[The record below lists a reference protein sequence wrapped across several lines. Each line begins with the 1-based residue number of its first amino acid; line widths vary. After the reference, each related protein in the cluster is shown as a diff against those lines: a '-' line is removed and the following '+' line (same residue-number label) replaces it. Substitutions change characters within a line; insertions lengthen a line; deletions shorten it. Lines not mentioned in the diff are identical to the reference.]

1 MKVAVARDLHLEFGP
16 LELQNDENADVLVLA
31 GDICVAR
38 DLKQRDVYGVM
49 EGTRSSK
56 LHDFFQGASEKF
68 KHVVYVAGNHEH
80 YDGDFATTYTKLK
93 ANLAYLTNVYVLDKE
108 VKVID
113 DVTFVGGT
121 MWSSMNNR
129 DPLTMFHIKS
139 MMNDFKGVDNSNRV
153 VTRKVPLYKKGE
165 DGQYLKDEKGCYIQD
180 GMKHKESPALF
191 SPEDAVEEFEK
202 FTQYLEV
209 VTAFLG
215 KDPKK
220 YVVVTHHTPSFQSVA
235 PYYKADQ
242 LMNGGYHSN
251 LDEFIMDKPNIKLWV
266 HGHTHEDFDYM
277 IGETRVVC
285 NPRGY
290 IKYEARAA
298 NFKLKVVEV

>member
-1 MKVAVARDLHLEFGP
+1 MKVAVASDLHLEFGP
-16 LELQNDENADVLVLA
+16 LDLQNDENADVLVLA

-38 DLKQRDVYGVM
+38 DLKQRDIYGVM
-49 EGTRSSK
+49 ESTRSSK
-56 LHDFFQGASEKF
+56 LHDFFQNVSEKF

-93 ANLAYLTNVYVLDKE
+93 TNLAHLTNLHVLDRE
-108 VKVID
+108 CFTLD

-121 MWSSMNNR
+121 MWTDMNNR

-139 MMNDFKGVDNSNRV
+139 MMNDFRGIDNSNRV
-153 VTRKVPLYKKGE
+153 LTRKVPLYKKGE
-165 DGQYLKDEKGCYIQD
+165 DGQYLKDEKGCYIQE
-180 GMKHKESPALF
+180 GMKHKETPAIF

-202 FTQYLEV
+202 FTQYLAS
-209 VTAFLG
+209 VTAGL
-215 KDPKK
+215 DKK
-220 YVVVTHHTPSFQSVA
+220 FVVVTHHTPSHQSVA

-251 LDEFIMDKPNIKLWV
+251 LDEFIMDKPNLKLWV
-266 HGHTHEDFDYM
+266 HGHTHEDFDYL

>member
-1 MKVAVARDLHLEFGP
+1 MKVAVASDLHLEFGP
-16 LELQNDENADVLVLA
+16 LDLQNDENADVLVLA

-49 EGTRSSK
+49 ESTRSSK
-56 LHDFFQGASEKF
+56 LHDFFQNVSEKF

-80 YDGDFATTYTKLK
+80 YDGDFAKTYTKLK
-93 ANLAYLTNVYVLDKE
+93 DNLAHLTNLHVLDRE
-108 VKVID
+108 CFTLD

-121 MWSSMNNR
+121 MWTDMNNR

-139 MMNDFKGVDNSNRV
+139 MMNDFRGVSNSNRV

-165 DGQYLKDEKGCYIQD
+165 DGQYLKNEKGLYIQD
-180 GMKHKESPALF
+180 GMKHSESPAMF

-202 FTQYLEV
+202 FTQYLAS
-209 VTAFLG
+209 VTAGL
-215 KDPKK
+215 DKK
-220 YVVVTHHTPSFQSVA
+220 FVVVTHHTPSHQSVA

-251 LDEFIMDKPNIKLWV
+251 LDEFIMDKPNLKLWV
-266 HGHTHEDFDYM
+266 HGHTHEDFDYL

>member
-1 MKVAVARDLHLEFGP
+1 MKVAVASDLHLEFGP
-16 LELQNDENADVLVLA
+16 LDLQNDENADVLVLA

-49 EGTRSSK
+49 ESTRSSK
-56 LHDFFQGASEKF
+56 LHDFFQNVSEKF

-93 ANLAYLTNVYVLDKE
+93 ANLAYLPNLHVLDRE
-108 VKVID
+108 CFTLD

-121 MWSSMNNR
+121 MWTDMNNR

-139 MMNDFKGVDNSNRV
+139 MMNDFRGVSNSNRV

-165 DGQYLKDEKGCYIQD
+165 DGQYLKNEKGLYIQD
-180 GMKHKESPALF
+180 GMKHSESPAMF

-202 FTQYLEV
+202 FTQYLAS
-209 VTAFLG
+209 VTAGL
-215 KDPKK
+215 DKK
-220 YVVVTHHTPSFQSVA
+220 CVVVTHHTPSHQSVA

-251 LDEFIMDKPNIKLWV
+251 LDEFIMDKPNLKLWV
-266 HGHTHEDFDYM
+266 HGHTHEDFDYL

>member
-1 MKVAVARDLHLEFGP
+1 MKVAVASDLHLEFGP
-16 LELQNDENADVLVLA
+16 LDLQNDENADVLVLA

-38 DLKQRDVYGVM
+38 DLKQRDIYGVM
-49 EGTRSSK
+49 ESTRSSK
-56 LHDFFQGASEKF
+56 LHDFFQNVSEKF

-80 YDGDFATTYTKLK
+80 YDGDFATTYAKLK
-93 ANLAYLTNVYVLDKE
+93 VNLAHLPNLHVLDRE
-108 VKVID
+108 CFTLD

-121 MWSSMNNR
+121 MWTDMNNR

-139 MMNDFKGVDNSNRV
+139 MMNDFRGIDNSNRV
-153 VTRKVPLYKKGE
+153 LTRKVPLYKKGE
-165 DGQYLKDEKGCYIQD
+165 DGQYLKDEKGCYIQE
-180 GMKHKESPALF
+180 GMKHKETPAIF

-202 FTQYLEV
+202 FTQYLAS
-209 VTAFLG
+209 VTAGL
-215 KDPKK
+215 DKK
-220 YVVVTHHTPSFQSVA
+220 FVVVTHHTPSFQSVA

-242 LMNGGYHSN
+242 LMNGGCHSN
-251 LDEFIMDKPNIKLWV
+251 LDEFIMDKPNLKLWV
-266 HGHTHEDFDYM
+266 HGHTHEDFDYL

>member
-1 MKVAVARDLHLEFGP
+1 MKVAVASDLHLEFGP

-49 EGTRSSK
+49 ESTRSSK

-93 ANLAYLTNVYVLDKE
+93 ANLAYLSNVYVLDKE

-139 MMNDFKGVDNSNRV
+139 MMNDFKGVENSNRV

-165 DGQYLKDEKGCYIQD
+165 DGQYLRDEKGFYIQD

-202 FTQYLEV
+202 FTQYLQV

-220 YVVVTHHTPSFQSVA
+220 YVVVTHHTPSYQSVA
-235 PYYKADQ
+235 DYYKADQ
-242 LMNGGYHSN
+242 LMNGGYHSK

>member
-1 MKVAVARDLHLEFGP
+1 MKVAVASDLHLEFGP

-49 EGTRSSK
+49 EGTRSSR
-56 LHDFFQGASEKF
+56 LHDFFQNVSEKF

-93 ANLAYLTNVYVLDKE
+93 ANLAYLSNVYVLDKE

-113 DVTFVGGT
+113 DVTFIGGT
-121 MWSSMNNR
+121 MWTDMNNR

-139 MMNDFKGVDNSNRV
+139 MMNDFKGVENSNRV
-153 VTRKVPLYKKGE
+153 LTRKVPVYKKGE
-165 DGQYLKDEKGCYIQD
+165 DGQYLRDEKGFYIQD

-202 FTQYLEV
+202 FTQYLQV

-220 YVVVTHHTPSFQSVA
+220 YVVVTHHTPSYQSVA
-235 PYYKADQ
+235 DYYKADQ
-242 LMNGGYHSN
+242 LMNGGYHSK

>member
-1 MKVAVARDLHLEFGP
+1 MKVAVASDLHLEFGP

-49 EGTRSSK
+49 ESTRSSK

-93 ANLAYLTNVYVLDKE
+93 ANLAYLSNVYVLDKE

-139 MMNDFKGVDNSNRV
+139 MMNDFKGVENSNRV

-165 DGQYLKDEKGCYIQD
+165 DGQYLRDEKGFYIQD

-202 FTQYLEV
+202 FTQYLQV

-235 PYYKADQ
+235 DYYKADQ

>member
-1 MKVAVARDLHLEFGP
+1 MKVAVASDLHLEFGP

-49 EGTRSSK
+49 EGTRSSR

-93 ANLAYLTNVYVLDKE
+93 ANLAYLSNVYVLDKE

-113 DVTFVGGT
+113 DVTFIGGT
-121 MWSSMNNR
+121 MWTDMNNR

-139 MMNDFKGVDNSNRV
+139 MMNDFKGVENSNRV
-153 VTRKVPLYKKGE
+153 LTRKVPVYKKGE
-165 DGQYLKDEKGCYIQD
+165 DGQYLRDEKGFYIQD

-202 FTQYLEV
+202 FTQYLQV

-220 YVVVTHHTPSFQSVA
+220 YVVVTHHTPSYQSVA
-235 PYYKADQ
+235 DYYKADQ
-242 LMNGGYHSN
+242 LMNGGYHSK